1 MVLDWKTQFSPNIC
15 TTQGDAVLGFSAI
28 PIELPMAIFAD
39 LEKKNL
45 YGNTKDLNS
54 QSNLEKEKW
63 A

>member
-1 MVLDWKTQFSPNIC
+1 MESYTMVLDWKTQFSPNIC

-45 YGNTKDLNS
+45 YGNTKDLKQPK
-54 QSNLEKEKW
+54 QS
-63 A
+63 